1 MTFTQPPQ
9 DPLQRALFR
18 APIWLYRLGLG
29 AVLGR
34 RFVLLTHRGRG
45 TGEARQAVLE
55 VIGGNETTG
64 TVLVASGFGDRSQ
77 WFRNIRVEP
86 RVLFQVGNLRQRG
99 TAEPLPPEES
109 GRVLAHYAQKHPQ
122 AAATLMRGLGH
133 DVGDSVEEYERI
145 GADPADGIPVVRLV
159 PDSAEARFPDF
170 SAPRGLG
177 VPRPQT

>member
-29 AVLGR
+29 AVLGN
-34 RFVLLTHRGRG
+34 RFVLLTHRGRS

-55 VIGGNETTG
+55 VVGRNDTTG
-64 TVLVASGFGDRSQ
+64 AVLVASGFGKRSQ

-86 RVLFQVGNLRQRG
+86 RVLFQVGNRRQRG
-99 TAEPLPPEES
+99 TAETLPPEES

-122 AAATLMRGLGH
+122 AAAALMRGLGH
-133 DVGDSVEEYERI
+133 DVGEGVGEYERI
-145 GADPADGIPVVRLV
+145 GSDPVDGIPVVRLL
-159 PDSAEARFPDF
+159 PDSEEARFPDF
-170 SAPRGLG
+170 SAPRESG
-177 VPRPQT
+177 VPRPRS

>member
-29 AVLGR
+29 PVLGS
-34 RFVLLTHRGRG
+34 RFVLLTHRGRS

-55 VIGGNETTG
+55 AVGHNDTTG
-64 TVLVASGFGDRSQ
+64 TVLVASGYGDRSQ

-86 RVLFQVGNLRQRG
+86 RVLFQVGNRRQRG

-109 GRVLAHYAQKHPQ
+109 GRVLAHYAQNHPE
-122 AAATLMRGLGH
+122 AAAALMRGLGH
-133 DVGDSVEEYERI
+133 DVGDSIEEYERI
-145 GADPADGIPVVRLV
+145 GADPVDGIPVVRLT
-159 PDSAEARFPDF
+159 PDSAQARFPDF
-170 SAPRGLG
+170 STPPEAEI
-177 VPRPQT
+177 PRPRN